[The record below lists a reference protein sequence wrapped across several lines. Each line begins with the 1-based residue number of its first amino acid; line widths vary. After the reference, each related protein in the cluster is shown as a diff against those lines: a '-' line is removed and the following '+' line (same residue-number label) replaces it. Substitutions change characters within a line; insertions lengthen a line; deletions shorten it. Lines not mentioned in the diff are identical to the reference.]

1 MKPADKLELAR
12 KFKSEGLVVA
22 MAGDGIND
30 APALAGADVGI
41 AMGAGTD
48 VAMQS
53 AQIVARQG
61 DLRGIADARDL
72 SEASVRNMRQNLM
85 FAFLYNALAL
95 SPPASSTRGPAGRAP
110 GRALVMSLSSVS
122 VVGNALRLRGA
133 EAGQGSAVGARAPTR
148 GRLAAAARIHQGRPT
163 SPTPAA
169 A

>member
-1 MKPADKLELAR
+1 MKPADKLKLAR

-30 APALAGADVGI
+30 APELAGADVGV

-53 AQIVARQG
+53 AQITLVKG

-72 SEASVRNMRQNLM
+72 SERSVRNMRQNLI
-85 FAFLYNALAL
+85 FAFLYNVVGIPLAAGILYPWTGWLLSPMIAALA
-95 SPPASSTRGPAGRAP
+95 
-110 GRALVMSLSSVS
+110 MSLSSLS

-133 EAGQGSAVGARAPTR
+133 K
-148 GRLAAAARIHQGRPT
+148 L
-163 SPTPAA
+163 
-169 A
+169 